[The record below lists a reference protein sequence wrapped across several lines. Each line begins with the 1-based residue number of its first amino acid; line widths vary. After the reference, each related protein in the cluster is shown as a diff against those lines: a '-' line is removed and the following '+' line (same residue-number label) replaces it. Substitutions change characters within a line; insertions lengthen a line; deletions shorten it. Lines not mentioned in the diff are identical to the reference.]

1 MPTYV
6 FRNKDNSE
14 EFEEFMSISQKEKY
28 LKENLNIEQIFT
40 PSNIVSGVGDF
51 ESKTDNTWKEVLS
64 KISEKHPGSAMSE
77 RYSKKTIKQVKTE
90 QIIQKHLKRQGKI

>member
-6 FRNKDNSE
+6 FRDTKTNE
-14 EFEEFMSISQKEKY
+14 RFEDFMSISQKEKY
-28 LKENLNIEQIFT
+28 LQENPHIEQVFT
-40 PSNIVSGVGDF
+40 PSNIIGGVGDF

-64 KISEKHPGSAMSE
+64 KISEKHPGSAMAE
-77 RYSKKTIKQVKTE
+77 RYGKKTIKQVKTE